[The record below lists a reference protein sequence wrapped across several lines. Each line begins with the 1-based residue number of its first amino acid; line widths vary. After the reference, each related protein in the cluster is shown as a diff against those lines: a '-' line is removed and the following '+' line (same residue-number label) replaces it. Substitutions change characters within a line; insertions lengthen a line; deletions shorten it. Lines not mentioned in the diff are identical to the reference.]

1 MSRCFEAFIDDL
13 CEKTGYDYDFL
24 VDIYNDCVNDPD
36 DGDVDSFVA
45 VTMERDW

>member
-1 MSRCFEAFIDDL
+1 MKKMFNYIINNL

-24 VDIYNDCVNDPD
+24 VDRYNEVMDE
-36 DGDVDSFVA
+36 DGDVDYFIA